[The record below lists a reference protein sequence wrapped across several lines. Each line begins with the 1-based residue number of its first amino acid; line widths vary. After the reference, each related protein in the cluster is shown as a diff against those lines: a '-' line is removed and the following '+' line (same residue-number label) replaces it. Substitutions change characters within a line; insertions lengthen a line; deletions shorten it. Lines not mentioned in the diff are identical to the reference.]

1 MVWNFWPTGILSQS
15 LTVRLVLNYARACH
29 GMTILNT
36 SRTVGRGQFLGL
48 SRKFQDSWRV
58 WGYIHWTF
66 CYRVANCC
74 SYSNG
79 CHKGTYVRS
88 LNVALHLLQSAIT
101 NALLYGAELTV
112 YISFSLSIKINKTDI
127 FKFKC
132 SCNGLR
138 MAQTWSNFDRN
149 SIYIGS
155 LWETSNYL

>member
-74 SYSNG
+74 SYNSG
-79 CHKGTYVRS
+79 SHKGSYVRS
-88 LNVALHLLQSAIT
+88 PNVAVPLLQSAIT
-101 NALLYGAELTV
+101 DALLYRAEITG
-112 YISFSLSIKINKTDI
+112 YISFPYLWKSTK
-127 FKFKC
+127 
-132 SCNGLR
+132 
-138 MAQTWSNFDRN
+138 QTFSNSSVLAMDSNRWADGTNTEQLWQEQYIHWFTVRN
-149 SIYIGS
+149 
-155 LWETSNYL
+155 L